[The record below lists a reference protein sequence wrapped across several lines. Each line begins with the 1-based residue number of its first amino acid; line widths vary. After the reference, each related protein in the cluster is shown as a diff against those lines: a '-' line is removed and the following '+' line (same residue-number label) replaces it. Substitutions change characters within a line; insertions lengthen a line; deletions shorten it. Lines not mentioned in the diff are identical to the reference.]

1 MKNEEK
7 LRGMLEGMDL
17 GDLETLQQIVGE
29 KIADI
34 EAEMFVSQIKNIYMD
49 SIDECENILRRDLST
64 KWTHTPT
71 KEAASILHDAVA
83 IMRDVLEKQ
92 VEEQREAILDAVW
105 KYVEDRSNCTCTSPT
120 LMYKALASIEKAI
133 EQAVGEYAKE
143 EQKKYKKYSYLW
155 HWCNYILYMVK
166 NVVSTFA
173 AKMQKGMV
181 EDLKKPLEG

>member
-1 MKNEEK
+1 MIRN
-7 LRGMLEGMDL
+7 RDGN
-17 GDLETLQQIVGE
+17 
-29 KIADI
+29 I
-34 EAEMFVSQIKNIYMD
+34 EAEMFVAQIKNIYMD
-49 SIDECENILRRDLST
+49 SIDECENFLRRDLST

-71 KEAASILHDAVA
+71 KEAASILQDAVA

-92 VEEQREAILDAVW
+92 VEEQREAILDAAW
-105 KYVEDRSNCTCTSPT
+105 KYVDDRSNCTCTSPT

-143 EQKKYKKYSYLW
+143 EQKKYEEYSYLW
-155 HWCNYILYMVK
+155 HWSNYILYMVE

-181 EDLKKPLEG
+181 EKLKTA